1 MNNST
6 PTDIDPPEDHERH
19 LPITDAQLDHIVER
33 AVDKVFERIYTEV
46 GRSVL
51 KKLAW
56 AVGLAVTAFVVWIVG
71 KDGLLK

>member
-1 MNNST
+1 MT
-6 PTDIDPPEDHERH
+6 PTDWTPPRENEDHERH

-33 AVDKVFERIYTEV
+33 AVDKVFERIYAEV

-56 AVGLAVTAFVVWIVG
+56 AAGLIVTALAIWIVG
-71 KDGLLK
+71 RGEFK

>member
-1 MNNST
+1 MT
-6 PTDIDPPEDHERH
+6 PTDHTPPEDHERH

-33 AVDKVFERIYTEV
+33 AVDKVFDRIYSDV

-56 AVGLAVTAFVVWIVG
+56 GVGLIVTVICVWIVG
-71 KDGLLK
+71 KTGFSE

>member
-1 MNNST
+1 MT
-6 PTDIDPPEDHERH
+6 TTDQTQPEGHERH

-33 AVDKVFERIYTEV
+33 AVDKVFERIYADV

-56 AVGLAVTAFVVWIVG
+56 AVGLIVTALAIWIVG
-71 KDGLLK
+71 KNQP